1 MAIEGEEVHRA
12 ALLLDG
18 LPHDREQ
25 LGAAAHAGG
34 RFAGLAQPLDPE
46 PAGRGGEGPRA
57 LPADLAGKA
66 PGPLPHQ
73 EDVRR
78 ALPDP
83 PCARARI
90 EGAPTSPPPARWL
103 RDPAP

>member
-46 PAGRGGEGPRA
+46 PAGRGGEGPCTLR
-57 LPADLAGKA
+57 ADLPGKA
-66 PGPLPHQ
+66 PGPIADE
-73 EDVRR
+73 EDGPG
-78 ALPDP
+78 ALPD
-83 PCARARI
+83 RACDRDPLA
-90 EGAPTSPPPARWL
+90 EAPHCPAPPPATR
-103 RDPAP
+103 RPA

>member
-46 PAGRGGEGPRA
+46 PAGRGGEVPRA
-57 LPADLAGKA
+57 LRADLAGKA
-66 PGPLPHQ
+66 RGPLADE

-78 ALPDP
+78 APHDRAGDGGRVGGTHEWP
-83 PCARARI
+83 GPARAMS
-90 EGAPTSPPPARWL
+90 GP
-103 RDPAP
+103 